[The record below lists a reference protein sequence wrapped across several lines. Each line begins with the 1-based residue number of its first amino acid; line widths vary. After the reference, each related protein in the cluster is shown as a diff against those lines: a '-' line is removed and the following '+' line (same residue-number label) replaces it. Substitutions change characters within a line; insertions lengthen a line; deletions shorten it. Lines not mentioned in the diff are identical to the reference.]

1 MELGATTCKPTSPN
15 CSSCPLAGMC
25 RARILVDFANRN
37 IDERNRIDQH
47 TEIGKNNEIDDHG
60 NVRKFKSIQKTKAI
74 KSKIVMKHD
83 DTSTNED
90 GTEMNFPDTK
100 DKSEHINANG
110 FDENSGLNIDGY
122 PECISYFP
130 QKLKKKEPKEI
141 HFYVTVFMK
150 KNIIHF
156 KNETGKIKKEKVT
169 KKKEKVLEHAEDTKS
184 AKKFLF
190 VRRPDKGGL
199 LANQWEFPNIII
211 TPKSILP
218 TSTDSEKN
226 EFNAN
231 GVEGKE
237 NVISRDVVNI
247 IRERKGNEADEIDA
261 TNDHDHVVAS
271 RAFLRNTLGVDWLP
285 YNTEKFTS
293 VFASDSNPSSTTSS
307 SSLSSFSSSSSSS
320 SSCTAIAQ
328 RVVEVKNQKRK
339 FSKIHSDPDL
349 SARIKVENTREI
361 ISDYKYVFTPSS
373 PTLILPPVIHIFSHQ
388 KHIMHISLNQITQ
401 NLDAEEDQPWETL
414 CGEER
419 EIRWMTKD
427 EIIAAGITSGCKKIL
442 TESLK
447 ILE

>member
-37 IDERNRIDQH
+37 IDERNRINQYAEIRMN
-47 TEIGKNNEIDDHG
+47 TEIG
-60 NVRKFKSIQKTKAI
+60 NVKKLKSVQKTKAI
-74 KSKIVMKHD
+74 KSKIILKHD
-83 DTSTNED
+83 DTSTNKD
-90 GTEMNFPDTK
+90 DTEMNSPDTK
-100 DKSEHINANG
+100 DKSEDINAKG
-110 FDENSGLNIDGY
+110 FDENSGLNIEGY
-122 PECISYFP
+122 PVCISYFP

-141 HFYVTVFMK
+141 HFYVTVFME
-150 KNIIHF
+150 KNISHF
-156 KNETGKIKKEKVT
+156 KNETEKIKKEKEGT
-169 KKKEKVLEHAEDTKS
+169 KKKEKVLENAEDTKL

-199 LANQWEFPNIII
+199 LANQWEFPNFTI

-218 TSTDSEKN
+218 TSTDAERN
-226 EFNAN
+226 DFNAN
-231 GVEGKE
+231 SVKDKEG
-237 NVISRDVVNI
+237 VISRDVVNI
-247 IRERKGNEADEIDA
+247 IRDSKGNKANEIDA

-285 YNTEKFTS
+285 YKNEKVTS
-293 VFASDSNPSSTTSS
+293 VFASDSNPS
-307 SSLSSFSSSSSSS
+307 SSSSSSS
-320 SSCTAIAQ
+320 SSCTAIVQ
-328 RVVEVKNQKRK
+328 RVVEEKNQKRK
-339 FSKIHSDPDL
+339 FSKINSDPDS
-349 SARIKVENTREI
+349 SARIKVENTRDS
-361 ISDYKYVFTPSS
+361 ISDLKYVFTPSS
-373 PTLILPPVIHIFSHQ
+373 PTLRLPPVIHIFSHQ

-401 NLDAEEDQPWETL
+401 NGGVEEDQPWETL

-442 TESLK
+442 IESLK